1 MAENMLSGVGG
12 GAYQDVKTVVTTTGG
27 KIVDVK
33 NLKENYKK
41 LMKEAE
47 ELWKLSYDIQKEAS
61 RVRIKPATRDWITKI
76 NMLKTKVNELETE
89 YNEGKRKRWR
99 LDRFWSNANF
109 SEDLG
114 KKRQQVRSLLEE
126 GKLQMGVLEDELPN
140 SVWTK
145 NGPEIEENSSPG
157 EVVRDVLNHLK
168 DEKVR
173 RIGIW
178 GVVGTGKTTIME
190 HLNDNEKIHS
200 MFEIVILETVSKE
213 RSIEKLQEA
222 IMQRLELDGER
233 SANIQ
238 RNAQIISRGLNKKK
252 CLILVDEVWHTID
265 LHKVMGIHNNHNH
278 SKVVLASIYHGI
290 CTNMET
296 DVQIEVK
303 PLSPA
308 DAWNM
313 FRKKVGDV
321 ISNCLIEP
329 TTRLVVQECHGL
341 PLLIDRVAKTFKK
354 KQRDFTLW
362 DDGLESLQRW
372 DSDRV
377 EGIEEVLERL
387 QVCYEDLKDEEK
399 DCFLYGALYPEESM
413 IYVDYLLECWRAED
427 FIGHAEE
434 FRKARI
440 RGHAILHELMG
451 VSFLEKTEKRKYVK
465 MNKVLR
471 SLALKISLQK
481 DYKYLAKPREGL
493 QEFPDPEECS
503 QASKISLMDNRLQT
517 LPETLDCGNLSTLF
531 LQRNKDLSVIPQ
543 LFFQSMCS
551 LRVLDLQGTGIA
563 FLPSS
568 ISMLVFLRGL
578 YLNSCNRLD
587 WLPSEIEA
595 LQQLEVLDIRG
606 TRLNLRQIQSL
617 IWLKCLRISLSN
629 CCIERTEVSDIQR
642 IGINFNP
649 FQIPILLK
657 QLAVSLYSFAMG
669 NHTQE
674 QSGIISRF
682 VSLEELSTDVESSQ
696 QLWETGAE
704 DAIEEIAKLNQL
716 TSLRLYFPRVD
727 HLRLFVTKSQVW
739 NSRFTFQ
746 FSAGYED
753 STHSQIFESLH
764 SPRYNPL
771 KMVNGEGTDPVISE
785 VLGKTHAFGLKNH
798 RGVSSLSDFDIEK
811 MNHMLV
817 CLLEGCNKVETMI
830 SGGGTMTR
838 VLENLEILHVNNML
852 RLASIW
858 NGFVPDGSL
867 GQLTTLTLIKC
878 PELKKVFSNGM
889 IQQLPQLQHLRVE
902 ECHQMEEII
911 MEPENGGLEAN
922 PLPRLMTLVLLDL
935 PTLKNIWI
943 DDSLNWPSLRKIKIS
958 TCRELKK
965 LPFNMLNATRLRS
978 IEGQNSWW
986 NALEWADDGATRQRL
1001 EPLCILN

>member
-33 NLKENYKK
+33 NLKKNYEK

-47 ELWKLSYDIQKEAS
+47 ELWELSYDIQKEAS
-61 RVRIKPATRDWITKI
+61 RVRIKPATRDWITKVD
-76 NMLKTKVNELETE
+76 MLKNEMNRLQTE
-89 YNEGKRKRWR
+89 YNEGKRKQWR
-99 LDRFWSNANF
+99 LDLFWSNANF
-109 SEDLG
+109 SEDL
-114 KKRQQVRSLLEE
+114 KTKRQQVRSLLEE
-126 GKLQMGVLEDELPN
+126 GKLQMGVLKDELPN

-145 NGPEIEENSSPG
+145 NGPEIEENSSLG

-303 PLSPA
+303 PLSPP

-362 DDGLESLQRW
+362 NDGLESLQRW

-427 FIGHAEE
+427 FIRHAEE

-481 DYKYLAKPREGL
+481 DYKYLAKAREGL
-493 QEFPDPEECS
+493 QEFPDHEECS
-503 QASKISLMDNRLQT
+503 QASKISLIDNRLHT

-531 LQRNKDLSVIPQ
+531 LQRNKELSVIPQ

-568 ISMLVFLRGL
+568 ISKLVFLRGL
-578 YLNSCNRLD
+578 YLNSCIHLTKV
-587 WLPSEIEA
+587 PSEIEA
-595 LQQLEVLDIRG
+595 LQHLEVLDIRG
-606 TRLNLRQIQSL
+606 SGLDLSQIQSL

-629 CCIERTEVSDIQR
+629 YSTKVSPPSVD
-642 IGINFNP
+642 
-649 FQIPILLK
+649 
-657 QLAVSLYSFAMG
+657 VG
-669 NHTQE
+669 NHTNE
-674 QSGIISRF
+674 QSEIISRF
-682 VSLEELSTDVESSQ
+682 VSLEELSIEVDSSK
-696 QLWETGAE
+696 QLWERVAE
-704 DAIEEIAKLNQL
+704 KTTDEIATLNKL
-716 TSLRLYFPRVD
+716 TSLQFYFPQVD
-727 HLRLFVTKSQVW
+727 HLRLFVNESQVW

-746 FSAGYED
+746 FSVGYDD
-753 STHSQIFESLH
+753 SIHSQIFESLH
-764 SPRYNPL
+764 SPRYNSL
-771 KMVNGEGTDPVISE
+771 KLVNGQGKDPVISE

-798 RGVSSLSDFDIEK
+798 SGVSSLSEFGNEN

-817 CLLEGCNKVETMI
+817 CLLEGCNDIVTII
-830 SGGGTMTR
+830 SGGGTITR
-838 VLENLEILHVNNML
+838 ELENLEILHVNNML
-852 RLASIW
+852 GLASIW
-858 NGFVPDGSL
+858 NGLVPDGSL

-889 IQQLPQLQHLRVE
+889 IAELPQQQHLRVE
-902 ECHQMEEII
+902 ECRQIEVII
-911 MEPENGGLEAN
+911 MEPENGGLAAN